1 VRHDHRRLRTVGKI
15 KGVAGK
21 AEHHDHRAGDADS
34 AERTAAMR
42 FLILLGIIKVLRWA
56 MLPVMR
62 YTLAS

>member
-1 VRHDHRRLRTVGKI
+1 MVPL
-15 KGVAGK
+15 A
-21 AEHHDHRAGDADS
+21 
-34 AERTAAMR
+34 